1 MVIWGTDLKMSYTMS
16 GNKSKK
22 IAFNYFG
29 GKFTWLEYLYANF
42 PIGFTHLVDL
52 FAGSMVVSINYH
64 GNVIRTANEINGEI
78 TNFFLQLRDHEE
90 ELVRALRLTPYS
102 EVEFNNSWV
111 DADADI
117 SDIERARRFYIR
129 ARQSFFGLGAQRQKK
144 GWRMAKQQVRAQAG
158 DGVSSWV
165 NGVEKLYDVATEIR
179 RKFQIMNCDYLAAIE
194 RIDFPGAFFYC
205 DPPYPQECR
214 NSRNDYR
221 YEFTVEDHEQLAER
235 LHSIEGLAMVSSYDC
250 DLANRL
256 YADWYKVRFPFK
268 RNGIRCGIVNGSGAI
283 MQECIWMNYRPKTQ
297 IMELF

>member
-1 MVIWGTDLKMSYTMS
+1 MS
-16 GNKSKK
+16 GNKNKK

-42 PIGFTHLVDL
+42 PVGFTHLVDL

-102 EVEFNNSWV
+102 EVEFNNSWM

-117 SDIERARRFYIR
+117 SDIERARRFYVR
-129 ARQSFFGLGAQRQKK
+129 VRQSFFGLGAQRQKK
-144 GWRMAKQQVRAQAG
+144 GWHMAKRQVRAQAG
-158 DGVSSWV
+158 EGVSRWK
-165 NGVEKLYDVATEIR
+165 NGVEKLYDVAAEIR
-179 RKFQIMNCDYLAAIE
+179 RKFQIMNCDYLTAIE
-194 RIDFPGAFFYC
+194 RIDFSGAFFYC

-214 NSRNDYR
+214 NSRNGYR

-250 DLANRL
+250 ELTNRL
-256 YADWYKVRFPFK
+256 YADWYKVKFPFK
-268 RNGIRCGIVNGSGAI
+268 RNNIRSGIVNGSGTL
-283 MQECIWMNYRPKTQ
+283 MQECIWMNYRPETQ